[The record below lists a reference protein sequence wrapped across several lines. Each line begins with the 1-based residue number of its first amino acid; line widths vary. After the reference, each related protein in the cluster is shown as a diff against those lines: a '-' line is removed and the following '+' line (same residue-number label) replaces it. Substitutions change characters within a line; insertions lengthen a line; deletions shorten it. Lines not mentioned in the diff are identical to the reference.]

1 MMQPL
6 RLPSQHAPRWV
17 HPLAWWA
24 WGLMAATVAMTT
36 TNFWFHAALLTTV
49 FTVLVIKR
57 SNGSWANSINLFFR
71 ITIFIILF
79 RLMIEVVFGVHFGG
93 PVLLTLPEFSLP
105 NWLGGI
111 NFGGEI
117 GTNGLISAF
126 VNGFKLATVVVSAAA
141 PAALVPPNLL
151 LKSLPSALYEAGLV
165 TVIALGFLPALSAD
179 AKRIKTAAALR
190 GNPTKGL
197 ISNLK
202 LLLPLIDSSLAR
214 AVSLANA
221 MERRGF
227 GKTKTQSS
235 NSTLIA
241 IGLAGGMILLI
252 ISLLSLLRNPT
263 ELSNLLVLIVALG
276 FISISVILSGKAKL
290 RTSYR
295 KLEIGL
301 PEITIYSASVGVAA
315 IAIFSPNSMLAQ
327 AVVILLVALPIWV
340 TPAVPVGF
348 RND

>member
-1 MMQPL
+1 MIQSL
-6 RLPSQHAPRWV
+6 RPPSQNAPRWV
-17 HPLAWWA
+17 HPLAWWT
-24 WGLMAATVAMTT
+24 WGLTAATAAMVIA
-36 TNFWFHAALLTTV
+36 NFWFHAGLLATV
-49 FTVLVIKR
+49 FAVLTVKR
-57 SNGSWANSINLFFR
+57 SNGSWANSIGLFFR
-71 ITIFIILF
+71 LAIFIILF
-79 RLMIEVVFGVHFGG
+79 RLTIEIIFGVHFGG

-111 NFGGEI
+111 ELGGVI
-117 GTNGLISAF
+117 GANGLLTAF
-126 VNGFKLATVVVSAAA
+126 VNGFKLATIVVAAAA

-190 GNPTKGL
+190 GNPAQGP

-214 AVSLANA
+214 AVTLANA
-221 MERRGF
+221 MESKGF
-227 GKTKTQSS
+227 GTTKTKSS
-235 NSTLIA
+235 NSVLIA
-241 IGLAGGMILLI
+241 VGLSGGMLLLI

-263 ELSNLLVLIVALG
+263 QLSNSLVLIVALG
-276 FISISVILSGKAKL
+276 FIAVAVILSGKAKL

-295 KLEIGL
+295 KLEIGF
-301 PEITIYSASVGVAA
+301 PEYAIFFTSMI
-315 IAIFSPNSMLAQ
+315 IAIGAVLYSSNNLAQ
-327 AVVILLVALPIWV
+327 LVIVILVALPIWL

-348 RND
+348 KND